1 MATRAQKVRLSV
13 FLIVSGSALLILFL
27 FLAGSRMMK
36 RMDWYYIEYKDIS
49 VTGLEEGASVK
60 YQGVPVGR
68 VTALSIK
75 DASTVRVE
83 IEINRGTPLK
93 SDCEAIMTLV
103 GITGLK
109 YVEIIGGTER
119 SGILEVGGTI
129 RAGESMFE
137 TISGRA
143 EIILGKLEQALNN
156 VNILLSPETTQ
167 SVKNALNSID
177 SLVTEVNEMVAD
189 NREHLTS
196 TITNM
201 DTLTIRLAAAADEL
215 HQTAS
220 SLSDIL
226 ESDDIKASVGNIR
239 HISDRMK
246 SQLDSLKLAETVDD
260 IRQFV
265 NNGNDMVVHTDLI
278 VLRSRDDILRSIS
291 SLEEALDNLREATD
305 VIRDDP
311 SILLRG
317 RQTSSDR
324 VE

>member
-13 FLIVSGSALLILFL
+13 FLIVSGTALLVLFL
-27 FLAGSRMMK
+27 FLVGSRMMK
-36 RMDWYYIEYKDIS
+36 RMDWYYIEYRNIS
-49 VTGLEEGASVK
+49 VTGLEAGASVK

-68 VTALSIK
+68 VTGLSIK

-83 IEINRGTPLK
+83 IEIDHGTPIK
-93 SDCEAIMTLV
+93 SDSEAILTLV

-109 YVEIIGGTER
+109 FVEIIGGSQE
-119 SGILEVGGTI
+119 SDILEVGGTI
-129 RAGESMFE
+129 QAGESMFE

-143 EIILGKLEQALNN
+143 EVILGKLEQVLNN
-156 VNILLSPETTQ
+156 LNILLSQETTQ
-167 SVKNALNSID
+167 AIQDALVSID
-177 SLVTEVNEMVAD
+177 E
-189 NREHLTS
+189 LTS
-196 TITNM
+196 EVKGIVSANKSTVTSTMCNL
-201 DTLTIRLAAAADEL
+201 DTLVVRLSATALELNTSTAALAD
-215 HQTAS
+215 
-220 SLSDIL
+220 IM
-226 ESDDIKASVGNIR
+226 ESDDLRNSIANIS

-246 SQLDSLKLAETVDD
+246 TQVDSLKLAETVDD
-260 IRQFV
+260 FRTFV
-265 NNGNDMVVHTDLI
+265 NNGNNMVVHTDLM

-291 SLEEALDNLREATD
+291 NLEEALDNLREATD